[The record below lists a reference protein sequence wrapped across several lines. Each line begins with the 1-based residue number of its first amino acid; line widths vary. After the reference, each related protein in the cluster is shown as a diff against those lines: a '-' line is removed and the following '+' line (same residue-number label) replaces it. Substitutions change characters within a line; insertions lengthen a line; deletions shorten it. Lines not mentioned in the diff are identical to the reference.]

1 MISHFSVLS
10 AIASYSGVLCIVCV
24 LRRRTELLERVG
36 ASVLL
41 LASSFASVR
50 LLLPFELPQSFLIRS
65 WDVLGPLPRLARA
78 YPAVGRFLVVC
89 WAVGA
94 SVAMVAEVA
103 LFFYHRKL
111 SREYVTVEDESVQRI
126 ARRLGVGC
134 PVVVSPDVEMAYVAG
149 VFRLTVYFP
158 AMEASEEEIELILAH
173 EAEHVRAHDAVVKL
187 FFGIL
192 TVALWWNPLVHL
204 WREDIDALIEMRC
217 DEKVIEHMDEEEQF
231 RYTVMLKDM
240 AERIVNRRRTP
251 AMTLDESM
259 AARGGCALSQRVT
272 VINDR
277 KGAPPKR
284 ASLAAFCFMLV
295 LFVASYS
302 VLFQPA
308 SAPPE
313 SHFKDEPE
321 IYYKENYDGSEIDDW
336 VSNAFI
342 LKEPDGRYRLIE
354 NYKFSKYL
362 TEDEVASEKY
372 RQFYIFEE
380 GDLE

>member
-111 SREYVTVEDESVQRI
+111 SREDESVQRI

-295 LFVASYS
+295 LFAASYS

-308 SAPPE
+308 GEPPADSFE
-313 SHFKDEPE
+313 VKTGVD
-321 IYYKENYDGSEIDDW
+321 YYNYENYDDPIDGKQIGN
-336 VSNAFI
+336 SFI
-342 LKEPDGRYRLIE
+342 LHGSDGRYRLIV
-354 NYKFSKYL
+354 NYAFSKYL
-362 TEDEVASEKY
+362 TEREVESEEY
-372 RQFYIFEE
+372 QHIHIFQE
-380 GDLE
+380 GNVK